1 MFESQKKRATAVR
14 RSIDLGAPSAEVWK
28 VITDDAL
35 LSDWLAEDVEIDP
48 RPGGSLSCLAED
60 GERTGVVEL
69 AEEEQRLVFTWAGGE
84 ATSRVEIDLQPL
96 PAGTRLTVRETRLEG
111 GGAASASAWS
121 ARLESLRR
129 CLASLAYA

>member
-1 MFESQKKRATAVR
+1 MFESQKEQAAVVR
-14 RSIDLGAPSAEVWK
+14 RSIDVGAPGAEVWK
-28 VITDDAL
+28 AITDDAL
-35 LSDWLAEDVEIDP
+35 LSDWLAEEVEIDP
-48 RPGGSLSCLAED
+48 RPGGALSCRAED

-69 AEEEQRLVFTWAGGE
+69 AEEEQRLVFTWGGAGE
-84 ATSRVEIDLQPL
+84 ASRVEIDLQPL

-111 GGAASASAWS
+111 GGAPSASAWS